1 MVDYIPEIDGQL
13 IPKRSNPDQ
22 NKNAHADSFI
32 TFLKDNRSI
41 ILNGRITPEYNDYTF
56 VSTRG
61 CSVPDYFFCP
71 VDNIINC
78 TEMKTVLISDVI
90 NDFKM
95 LPPNSLPDHSILSGK
110 FITSYFELGRNFEQQ
125 NANTINTSTE
135 CSNKPPRKN
144 LTKIDENFLMSRE
157 TLELVLATISRLQTT
172 VDTKEEM
179 NRLWTEVKE
188 IFITEMNKLP
198 DIPRSSCK
206 KLNRKFRKSKPFWNQ
221 ELEQLWSSS
230 CQAEKSYLH
239 FKVKTNLDFPIK
251 KNYICRYCFIIPD
264 KNWAVGTE
272 TSQAYSLDYMMTQK

>member
-1 MVDYIPEIDGQL
+1 
-13 IPKRSNPDQ
+13 
-22 NKNAHADSFI
+22 
-32 TFLKDNRSI
+32 
-41 ILNGRITPEYNDYTF
+41 
-56 VSTRG
+56 
-61 CSVPDYFFCP
+61 
-71 VDNIINC
+71 
-78 TEMKTVLISDVI
+78 MKTVLISDVI

-125 NANTINTSTE
+125 NASNINTSTQ

-172 VDTKEEM
+172 VDTKEEI
-179 NRLWTEVKE
+179 NRLWIEVKE

-198 DIPRSSCK
+198 DIPRSSSK

-221 ELEQLWSSS
+221 ELEQLWSCS

-239 FKVKTNLDFPIK
+239 FKVQTNTDFPIK
-251 KNYICRYCFIIPD
+251 NILRLEFKGKQQHFDKKFRYY
-264 KNWAVGTE
+264 KRLHKKQEYTNLE
-272 TSQAYSLDYMMTQK
+272 TSAKTDPAAMWSALKRLNNPQSPKLL